1 MPPHPTGAKHEAD
14 PQPLLV
20 LQRDGRLPH
29 RRLRPQPRH
38 QLADR
43 KQHLRSTHRLQRQRR
58 QRRLRPRR
66 LRRLRRPRRLHR
78 PLQHLRLQRHVPR
91 RRQHHPHRQR
101 RRKPGTPRRLS
112 PAGHQPADQQGQP
125 VQLPRSRP
133 GRRQP
138 LQRHRPGRR
147 SVRSLVTAHRPAP
160 ATTLCRAVG
169 WIPERALLV
178 ARSIDAAPTTHAAV
192 TKVLFHSYH
201 YPPIGGSGA
210 QRPLKMSRYLSEL
223 GYDLI
228 VITGSGARVDRWAPK
243 DETLASE
250 IPPELV
256 VRRLP
261 AASEP
266 ETATRWEDRAERWL
280 WMASPWVRW
289 WVDESAKLGVDAG
302 ADADLIY
309 VWMQPYASAAAGV
322 SLSRKLGKPWVADLG
337 DPWALDEM
345 MVYPTRIHH
354 RRELQRMEEMLSTAS
369 AIVMSTDEAVH
380 RLLDRFPQFASK
392 RVVAIPNGYD
402 AADFERPVARRPG
415 ETFRI
420 VQTGYLHTQLGRE
433 HRRWLPLRRVLGGST
448 QGLDI
453 RTRSHV
459 YVVEAINRLLA
470 RDPTLV
476 SSLDFEIAG
485 VLTEADREVAA
496 RCRVSRLHG
505 YVTHAESIELIRTA
519 DLLFLPMQNLP
530 PGVRATIVP
539 GKTYEYL

>member
-1 MPPHPTGAKHEAD
+1 
-14 PQPLLV
+14 
-20 LQRDGRLPH
+20 
-29 RRLRPQPRH
+29 
-38 QLADR
+38 
-43 KQHLRSTHRLQRQRR
+43 
-58 QRRLRPRR
+58 
-66 LRRLRRPRRLHR
+66 
-78 PLQHLRLQRHVPR
+78 
-91 RRQHHPHRQR
+91 
-101 RRKPGTPRRLS
+101 
-112 PAGHQPADQQGQP
+112 
-125 VQLPRSRP
+125 
-133 GRRQP
+133 
-138 LQRHRPGRR
+138 
-147 SVRSLVTAHRPAP
+147 
-160 ATTLCRAVG
+160 
-169 WIPERALLV
+169 
-178 ARSIDAAPTTHAAV
+178 V

-539 GKTYEYL
+539 GKTYEYLASETPILAAVPEGDARDILRSAGNARLCRPDDVDGMAASIWAAVSDFRAGRPAARPDPDVVARFEYRTLADRLASVFEEVVGSASRAAVV

>member
-1 MPPHPTGAKHEAD
+1 
-14 PQPLLV
+14 
-20 LQRDGRLPH
+20 
-29 RRLRPQPRH
+29 
-38 QLADR
+38 
-43 KQHLRSTHRLQRQRR
+43 
-58 QRRLRPRR
+58 
-66 LRRLRRPRRLHR
+66 
-78 PLQHLRLQRHVPR
+78 
-91 RRQHHPHRQR
+91 
-101 RRKPGTPRRLS
+101 
-112 PAGHQPADQQGQP
+112 
-125 VQLPRSRP
+125 
-133 GRRQP
+133 
-138 LQRHRPGRR
+138 
-147 SVRSLVTAHRPAP
+147 
-160 ATTLCRAVG
+160 
-169 WIPERALLV
+169 
-178 ARSIDAAPTTHAAV
+178 V

-256 VRRLP
+256 VRRVA

-280 WMASPWVRW
+280 WMTSSWVRW

-302 ADADLIY
+302 AEADLIY

-322 SLSRKLGKPWVADLG
+322 TLSRKLGKPWVADLG

-369 AIVMSTDEAVH
+369 AIVMSTDEAVR

-402 AADFERPVARRPG
+402 AADFDRPVQYRRG

-433 HRRWLPLRRVLGGST
+433 HRRLLPLRRVLGGST

-459 YVVEAINRLLA
+459 YVVEAINQLLA

-476 SSLDFEIAG
+476 GSLDFEIAG

-505 YVTHAESIELIRTA
+505 YVTHAESIDLIRTA

-539 GKTYEYL
+539 GKTYEYLASGTPILAAVPDGDARDILQAAGNARLCRPDNVDGMAAAIWEAVSDFRAGRPAARPDPDVVARFEYRTLADRLASVFEEVVGSASRAAVV